1 MDREEMYSERG
12 REDDQG
18 RWKRLQHNGAFHQ
31 TCMRHN
37 VSDGAFNNSSVAM
50 SGTHQSLSFRR
61 HRISISHAISASL
74 LALKMAVSLVHA
86 DAITVLHI
94 SLSIATY
101 GNRR

>member
-50 SGTHQSLSFRR
+50 SGTHQSQLPTPSHLNFTR
-61 HRISISHAISASL
+61 HFSESVGVKNGRVI
-74 LALKMAVSLVHA
+74 
-86 DAITVLHI
+86 
-94 SLSIATY
+94 
-101 GNRR
+101 GPR